1 MSDVKQD
8 QTVPVSGLGQNF
20 EKPVL
25 PLMAMATKARVWG
38 DATPNAIEPNPE
50 QLTAEM
56 RATITR
62 QAQGQCYFC
71 GVRAR
76 AGHVHNINHNHQD
89 LRPENLRLVD
99 PLCHGWQ
106 HLGEIDDGDAFIA
119 YLPGLSP
126 QDTNHL
132 QRATMIALE
141 TGDEQTKA
149 DARKILNWMAS
160 HREYTEKA
168 WGTHSP
174 KIFAEAMTRLGK
186 VDADVNSLVFQGLSV
201 IFNPAQFSQVVKG
214 WAQDAYGAAP
224 TSTWAKIHHEVMNAP
239 S

>member
-89 LRPENLRLVD
+89 LRPENLRPVSYT
-99 PLCHGWQ
+99 
-106 HLGEIDDGDAFIA
+106 HLT
-119 YLPGLSP
+119 LP
-126 QDTNHL
+126 TN
-132 QRATMIALE
+132 
-141 TGDEQTKA
+141 
-149 DARKILNWMAS
+149 
-160 HREYTEKA
+160 RE
-168 WGTHSP
+168 
-174 KIFAEAMTRLGK
+174 
-186 VDADVNSLVFQGLSV
+186 V
-201 IFNPAQFSQVVKG
+201 
-214 WAQDAYGAAP
+214 
-224 TSTWAKIHHEVMNAP
+224 
-239 S
+239 